1 MEKYRQLILTAFILF
16 LGFSSRAQQNTVTA
30 GGVSSGTGGSV
41 TYSIGQIDFRSQTSA
56 NGNITQGLQQPYEI
70 FSTGISTL
78 ERELNFSVFPNP
90 TNGEI
95 TIQTTESLSNQTHFE
110 LFDGKGK
117 RILKNR
123 IFQQSSFLD
132 LSEFASGS
140 YFLTI
145 RDNQQGIKNFTIIK
159 N

>member
-1 MEKYRQLILTAFILF
+1 MEKYRQLILTTFILL
-16 LGFSSRAQQNTVTA
+16 LGISASAQKNTVAA

-41 TYSIGQIDFRSQTSA
+41 AYSIGQIDFRTQSSA
-56 NGNITQGLQQPYEI
+56 TGNITQGLQQPYEI
-70 FSTGISTL
+70 FTTGISSF

-90 TNGEI
+90 TSGEI
-95 TIQTTESLSNQTHFE
+95 TIQTNESLSNQTHFE

-123 IFQQSSFLD
+123 IFQQSSSLD
-132 LSEFASGS
+132 LSVFASGS